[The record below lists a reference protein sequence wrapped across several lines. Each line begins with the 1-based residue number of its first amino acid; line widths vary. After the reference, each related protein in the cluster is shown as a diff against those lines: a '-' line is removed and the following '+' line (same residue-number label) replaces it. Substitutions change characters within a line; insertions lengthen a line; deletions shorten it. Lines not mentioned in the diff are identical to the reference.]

1 MPTSSLSVTI
11 SSSLYLSHLKLLTI
25 HKWLHNF
32 LIHNLYHFQKSSL
45 LLIFIAIIS
54 VEVLCGRRN
63 KWDDRQTD
71 GWSDGQVKLYI
82 YSYGPTPS
90 HTHTHTH
97 THSQTP
103 RVTHLNYKIVWGCN
117 FINQQPHPHPEL
129 NRTELN
135 GTVPILFTTVMLP
148 VAI

>member
-32 LIHNLYHFQKSSL
+32 LIHNLYHYQKSSL
-45 LLIFIAIIS
+45 LLIFIAFIS
-54 VEVLCGRRN
+54 VEVLCGRWN

-71 GWSDGQVKLYI
+71 RRMVGRTSKIIHLLLWSNALA
-82 YSYGPTPS
+82 
-90 HTHTHTH
+90 HTHTH